1 MRWIARRYYFGQNVD
16 ALISAGAVPLTL
28 DAEQLKFFERE
39 GYLVVPDAFDSVDL
53 EPAITEI
60 TSVIHE
66 RSTQAVARGDLS
78 QTYAH
83 EPFETR
89 LWKIHQ
95 EYEDIYWSL
104 LGRTLEAHGIFPLIA
119 NGALLDLAE
128 AIVGPEIIASAVYV
142 LRPKLPGHWHGEVPW
157 HQDSGYFEPVCDRGL
172 ILTVWVPFVDATI
185 EWGCL
190 EMMPRSHTGGVVRHR
205 QLAPGGGAPEIRVP
219 GRIPSDGYLQI
230 ADEDLPGDQ
239 VVPVPVNRGG
249 VVLLTNR
256 TAHRSTPNHS
266 DIVRWSIDIRYQST
280 DLPTNYPLPSQ
291 RGDGVGM
298 SNTTMSAE
306 RQALSCY
313 PPEPDFLVRSRSR
326 PASVVDTW
334 EAFDAHRRTHQPL
347 ARTVRW
353 EDA

>member
-1 MRWIARRYYFGQNVD
+1 MFSGVV
-16 ALISAGAVPLTL
+16 SLTL
-28 DAEQLKFFERE
+28 DAEQLALFERE
-39 GYLVVPDAFDSVDL
+39 GYLVVPNAFDPVGL
-53 EPAITEI
+53 QPAITEI

-66 RSTQAVARGDLS
+66 RALEAVARGDLS
-78 QTYAH
+78 QTYVD

-95 EYEDIYWSL
+95 EYEDLYWSL
-104 LGRTLEAHGIFPLIA
+104 LGRTLEARGIFPLIT
-119 NGALLDLAE
+119 NSALLDLAE

-157 HQDSGYFEPVCDRGL
+157 HQDSGYFESVCDRDL

-185 EWGCL
+185 ERGCL
-190 EMMPRSHTGGVVRHR
+190 EVMPRSHTSGVVRHR
-205 QLAPGGGAPEIRVP
+205 QLPAGGGAPEMRVP
-219 GRIPSDGYLQI
+219 GRTPSNGYLEI
-230 ADEDLPGDQ
+230 ADADLPGDR

-280 DLPTNYPLPSQ
+280 KLPTNYPLPTQ
-291 RGDGVGM
+291 RGDGRHAKNM
-298 SNTTMSAE
+298 STE
-306 RQALSCY
+306 KQALSCY

-326 PASVVDTW
+326 PASVVGTW
-334 EAFDAHRRTHQPL
+334 EAFHAHRRTHEPT
-347 ARTVRW
+347 ASTVRW

>member
-1 MRWIARRYYFGQNVD
+1 M
-16 ALISAGAVPLTL
+16 TL
-28 DAEQLKFFERE
+28 DAEQLDFFERE
-39 GYLVVPDAFDSVDL
+39 GYLVVPNAFDPVGL
-53 EPAITEI
+53 QPAITEI

-66 RSTQAVARGDLS
+66 RATEAVVRGDLS
-78 QTYAH
+78 HPYED

-95 EYEDIYWSL
+95 ECEYLYWSL
-104 LGRTLEAHGIFPLIA
+104 LGRTLEARGIFPLIT
-119 NGALLDLAE
+119 NSALLDLAE

-157 HQDSGYFEPVCDRGL
+157 HQDSGYFEPVCDRDL

-185 EWGCL
+185 ERGCL
-190 EMMPRSHTGGVVRHR
+190 EVMPRSHTGGVVRHR
-205 QLAPGGGAPEIRVP
+205 QLPSGGGAPEIRVP
-219 GRIPSDGYLQI
+219 GRNPSAGYLEI
-230 ADEDLPGDQ
+230 ADADLPGDK

-280 DLPTNYPLPSQ
+280 NLPTNYPLPTR
-291 RGDGVGM
+291 RGDGIGRNATNR
-298 SNTTMSAE
+298 STE
-306 RQALSCY
+306 KQALSCY

-326 PASVVDTW
+326 PASVVGTW
-334 EAFDAHRRTHQPL
+334 EAFHAHRRTHEP
-347 ARTVRW
+347 AASTARW